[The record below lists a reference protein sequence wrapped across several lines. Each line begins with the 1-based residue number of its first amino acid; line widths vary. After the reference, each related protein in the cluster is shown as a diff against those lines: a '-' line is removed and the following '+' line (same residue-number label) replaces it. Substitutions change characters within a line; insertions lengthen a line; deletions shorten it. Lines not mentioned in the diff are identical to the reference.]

1 MGLIWWVLVV
11 KRAILGLLDSIKSEI
26 VPEQSKLTKIF
37 SKLGLRDASSCK
49 EEIEN
54 LEEDVQSQNQSNEK
68 SKSEVISLICLIHYT
83 ECVLFEASTPDPGG
97 WLGGG
102 CWCQGEVGLWWWG
115 SDLQVVGG
123 IDGGFG

>member
-1 MGLIWWVLVV
+1 MV

-54 LEEDVQSQNQSNEK
+54 LEEDVQSQNQSDKK
-68 SKSEVISLICLIHYT
+68 SKSEVISLICLVRYT
-83 ECVLFEASTPDPGG
+83 KCVLFEASMPDSGG
-97 WLGGG
+97 WFGGG
-102 CWCQGEVGLWWWG
+102 CWC
-115 SDLQVVGG
+115 
-123 IDGGFG
+123 